1 MLYPLTAALGILL
14 SAWAWERLPLVDTAP
29 TAQQRHAIFVGSL
42 IGMVAGAKLAYLAS
56 EAFLDA
62 LDTSLSWLTRGAML
76 LQGKSVT
83 GALLGGYLGVEF
95 AKRHV
100 GYEHAT
106 GDTFA
111 LLTPRSAWRWAAWA
125 VCRRVVVLAS
135 PCASGCGRSGRH
147 ALPLEFV
154 FNALFFGW
162 VVWISRRRQRGV
174 ADTLRSQL
182 FHVYLVTYGAFRFAH
197 EFMRDTPR
205 LWGVF
210 SGYQVFALATLALG
224 LHGCNARRRRK
235 SALQWQEPNACSF
248 KPFSTASTLRCS
260 RTSAKAAWRVTSPLW
275 RACPPINSAS
285 RSVR

>member
-1 MLYPLTAALGILL
+1 VLSLMLYPLTAALGILL
-14 SAWAWERLPLVDTAP
+14 SAWAWERLPAVDSAP

-56 EAFLDA
+56 EGYLDA
-62 LDTSLSWLTRGAML
+62 LDTSLDWRVRGAML

-83 GALLGGYLGVEF
+83 GALLGGYLGVEL

-100 GYEHAT
+100 GYAHAT

-111 LLTPRSAWRWAAWA
+111 LLTPFSLALGRVGCLSQGCCLGVAMREQAWTLTDAQGVARWPA
-125 VCRRVVVLAS
+125 V
-135 PCASGCGRSGRH
+135 
-147 ALPLEFV
+147 PLEFA

-210 SGYQVFALATLALG
+210 SGYQAFALATLALG
-224 LHGCNARRRRK
+224 LHGFARVQRAQ
-235 SALQWQEPNACSF
+235 ALQVRV
-248 KPFSTASTLRCS
+248 ASL
-260 RTSAKAAWRVTSPLW
+260 AGV
-275 RACPPINSAS
+275 
-285 RSVR
+285 